1 MKVII
6 NGKIILED
14 CVLEDNVIIFDKDI
28 KNIIPEK
35 NFNQTK
41 YQNIEIIDAKGNFVS
56 PGLIDIHIH
65 GSGGHDTMDGSLDD
79 IKVISKSISEHGV
92 TAFLPTTMTMDKNK
106 IYKALDSV
114 RIAMRSKLK
123 GAKVLGAHMEGPFI
137 SEKYKGAQ
145 KKDFILKPDV
155 EFIKGYEDII
165 KIITI
170 APEEDKGFN
179 FIKTVKENTN
189 IVLSMGHTNSNYN
202 QAREAIK
209 CGITHAT
216 HTFNAMTPL
225 NHREPGVV
233 GAIMTSDIS
242 AELIADKIHINP
254 AIFQILLKQKGKDK
268 VVLITDSMRAGCMQD
283 GISELGGQ
291 KVIVKDHAAR
301 LANGTLA
308 GSILTLEKAVKNVY
322 ENTDLELYEAVAL
335 ASLNPAKVIDIYEQK
350 GSIKQGKNAD
360 FVIFDKD
367 FKVMQTICEGESIYS
382 NLDA

>member
-1 MKVII
+1 MKAII

-14 CVLEDNVIIFDKDI
+14 RVLENSVILFDK
-28 KNIIPEK
+28 NIRSIISTEK
-35 NFNQTK
+35 FKKTSVD
-41 YQNIEIIDAKGNFVS
+41 NIEIIDAKGNFVS

-65 GSGGHDTMDGSLDD
+65 GSGGHDAMDGSLED
-79 IKVISKSISEHGV
+79 IDIISKSISEHGV
-92 TAFLPTTMTMDKNK
+92 TSFLPTTMTMDKAK
-106 IYKALDSV
+106 IYKALDAV
-114 RIAMRSKLK
+114 KIAMQSKLK

-155 EFIKGYEDII
+155 NFIEGYEEVI
-165 KIITI
+165 KIITL
-170 APEEDKGFN
+170 APEEDKDFN
-179 FIKTVKENTN
+179 FIKRVKQNTN
-189 IVLSMGHTNSNYN
+189 IVLSMGHTNSNYK
-202 QAREAIK
+202 AAIEAIK

-233 GAIMTSDIS
+233 GAIMNSDVS

-254 AIFQILLKQKGKDK
+254 AIFPILLKLKGKDK
-268 VVLITDSMRAGCMQD
+268 VVLITDSMRAGCMKD

-291 KVIVKDHAAR
+291 KVIVKNNAAR

-335 ASLNPAKVIDIYEQK
+335 ASLNPAKVLNIHEYK

-360 FVIFDKD
+360 FTLFDKN
-367 FKVMQTICEGESIYS
+367 FEVMQTIVEGSAVYS
-382 NLDA
+382 NLNS